1 MTLRSRRQPFR
12 RPFSAPIFSFIR
24 DGSTRESIRFVDFGA
39 PDVLFFFFIV
49 AASWTAFPR
58 RETLCCGRGAS
69 PLAGAAVD
77 APRTGGVDPPIG
89 VVVVVAAAP
98 RFFFP
103 VAPPSPGRGV
113 FFAATMSCVVPASTE
128 TTTRERER
136 ERERERDV
144 RSFKTPGE
152 GSSAPSSSSS
162 SSSSSASSSS
172 FQSSALPRENNNA
185 LSKKNPILFFLS

>member
-1 MTLRSRRQPFR
+1 MIEASTVPTSLLGSDFFLSFETDPLENPSDSSTLVHRTSFSSSSSSPRLGPLFR
-12 RPFSAPIFSFIR
+12 DER
-24 DGSTRESIRFVDFGA
+24 
-39 PDVLFFFFIV
+39 LF
-49 AASWTAFPR
+49 
-58 RETLCCGRGAS
+58 
-69 PLAGAAVD
+69 AGAAVD

>member
-12 RPFSAPIFSFIR
+12 RPFSAPIFSFLR

-69 PLAGAAVD
+69 PLAPAGAAVD
-77 APRTGGVDPPIG
+77 APRTGGVDPIG
-89 VVVVVAAAP
+89 VVVAAAP

-136 ERERERDV
+136 ERERERCALFQDAGRGIFCAFFFFV
-144 RSFKTPGE
+144 FVVVFRVVVV
-152 GSSAPSSSSS
+152 AR
-162 SSSSSASSSS
+162 ASS
-172 FQSSALPRENNNA
+172 RE
-185 LSKKNPILFFLS
+185 

>member
-77 APRTGGVDPPIG
+77 APRTGGVDPHRCRRRRRSSTPILLSCCS
-89 VVVVVAAAP
+89 
-98 RFFFP
+98 
-103 VAPPSPGRGV
+103 PSPGRGV
-113 FFAATMSCVVPASTE
+113 SSPPPKSCVVPASTE

-162 SSSSSASSSS
+162 SCRLPRRRRP
-172 FQSSALPRENNNA
+172 FRESALPRENNTA
-185 LSKKNPILFFLS
+185 RLQKRIQCASFLS